1 MSAPTYSEL
10 AELVSVL
17 GQQLSTLKE
26 EVTALREE
34 NRALKARVGELEAQ
48 VRTNS
53 RNSSK
58 PPSSDG
64 LGKPAPKSLRK
75 ASGRRPGGQ
84 VGHEGTTLHQV
95 ANPDVVV
102 RHEPPECG
110 GCGADLAGAP
120 NRSGR
125 RPGGQVGHEGTTLH
139 QVANPD
145 VVVRHEPPE
154 CGGCGADLAGAPNRS
169 ESC

>member
-1 MSAPTYSEL
+1 MSSPTYSEL

-34 NRALKARVGELEAQ
+34 TRALKARVGELEAQ

-84 VGHEGTTLHQV
+84 VGHEGVPRQALWQGPLV
-95 ANPDVVV
+95 A
-102 RHEPPECG
+102 G
-110 GCGADLAGAP
+110 GDLLKESDDHVQSAGVP
-120 NRSGR
+120 GR
-125 RPGGQVGHEGTTLH
+125 GEGPGRPV
-139 QVANPD
+139 
-145 VVVRHEPPE
+145 
-154 CGGCGADLAGAPNRS
+154 DLGR
-169 ESC
+169 

>member
-58 PPSSDG
+58 PPSSGG

-75 ASGRRPGGQ
+75 ASGRPPDEIAVAVSGS
-84 VGHEGTTLHQV
+84 TTTCLDGRQAGPVSTPTASSHAYRRV
-95 ANPDVVV
+95 
-102 RHEPPECG
+102 
-110 GCGADLAGAP
+110 GAP
-120 NRSGR
+120 RGFRLRPWGWPRPPDASAAVR
-125 RPGGQVGHEGTTLH
+125 RT
-139 QVANPD
+139 
-145 VVVRHEPPE
+145 RW
-154 CGGCGADLAGAPNRS
+154 
-169 ESC
+169 